1 MVDARRIRRAVW
13 ALRRGCA
20 SGEGLARIAGIQ
32 RDQDEQWK
40 DDCRVQWNRGHGEK
54 SFCNGDSP
62 VQRARRTTFR
72 QRERSADT
80 SGAGANRGRNSIA
93 AQFSEA
99 VVCEEVWHV

>member
-1 MVDARRIRRAVW
+1 
-13 ALRRGCA
+13 
-20 SGEGLARIAGIQ
+20 
-32 RDQDEQWK
+32 
-40 DDCRVQWNRGHGEK
+40 DCRVQWNRGHGEK

-99 VVCEEVWHV
+99 VVCEEVWHVSQRPRDGRNSAAVHIYRREWDVLWSRSSRFRKNL